1 MKKTYVKF
9 GIVLLL
15 LALAPFFLSLFYIN
29 LLSEILILAIFALGL
44 NILVGYTGLVSLGH
58 AAFFG
63 VGGYTAALIAM
74 NLSNNLFLTLGLAIL
89 GSVLV
94 AAVLGIFC
102 IRVNG
107 FYFLMLTLALSQ
119 MIYSYIYQST
129 GLTGGSN
136 GLSGIPSPSV
146 GSLLFNNPVF
156 IFYLTAVLFFLVYV
170 FLRIILHSPF
180 GNVLIGIRENEGRI
194 QSMGYN
200 TNMYKYVAFI
210 IAGGIGGIAG
220 AMYTYFNGFI
230 APTDVYWTM
239 SGTALFMV
247 IIGGAGT
254 LLGPVLGAALI
265 VTMETIVSSYTDMW
279 MLIIGV
285 VFIIF
290 VIFFPKGLTGIGEH
304 MYQAI
309 LKDRLFRMKRK
320 VSVEAAN
327 VNQIERGAK

>member
-1 MKKTYVKF
+1 MKTYVKF
-9 GIVLLL
+9 AIVLLL
-15 LALAPFFLSLFYIN
+15 MGLAPFFLSLFYIN

-44 NILVGYTGLVSLGH
+44 NVLVGYTGLISLGH

-63 VGGYTAALIAM
+63 VGGYTAALIAQHFSS
-74 NLSNNLFLTLGLAIL
+74 NLLLTSGLAIL
-89 GSVLV
+89 GSLIV
-94 AAVLGIFC
+94 AAILGLFC

-119 MIYSYIYQST
+119 MVYSYIYQST

-136 GLSGIPSPSV
+136 GLSGIPSPAL
-146 GSLLFNNPVF
+146 GSFMFGNPVF
-156 IFYLTAVLFFLVYV
+156 IFYLTAALFLGIYL
-170 FLRIILHSPF
+170 FLRIILRSPF

-200 TNMYKYVAFI
+200 TNLYKYVAFI
-210 IAGGIGGIAG
+210 IAGGIGGVAG

-254 LLGPVLGAALI
+254 MLGPVLGAALI

-279 MLIIGV
+279 MLIIGT

-290 VIFFPKGLTGIGEH
+290 VIFFPKGLTGIGESI
-304 MYQAI
+304 YNSVKGRFSPA
-309 LKDRLFRMKRK
+309 KRK
-320 VSVEAAN
+320 VSVEGPN
-327 VNQIERGAK
+327 VNQVERRAE